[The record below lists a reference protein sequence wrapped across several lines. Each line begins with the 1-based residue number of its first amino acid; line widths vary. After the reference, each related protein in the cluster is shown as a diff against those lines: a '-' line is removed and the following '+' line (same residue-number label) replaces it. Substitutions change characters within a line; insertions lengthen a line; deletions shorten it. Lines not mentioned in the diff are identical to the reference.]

1 MILNI
6 WVNSFFKNV
15 LDLIKQKDF
24 ILMIIWLILKY
35 KDELLTKEKF
45 DSLLT
50 DRKIRDKNYEHV
62 LNVWNKFEMR
72 TMKDYRELYL
82 KYDVLSLANM
92 FDSIRNNN

>member
-1 MILNI
+1 
-6 WVNSFFKNV
+6 
-15 LDLIKQKDF
+15 
-24 ILMIIWLILKY
+24 MIIWLILKF

-50 DRKIRDKNYEHV
+50 DMKIRDKNYEHV
-62 LNVWNKFEMR
+62 LNIWNKFEMR

-92 FDSIRNNN
+92 FETIRNNN

>member
-1 MILNI
+1 
-6 WVNSFFKNV
+6 
-15 LDLIKQKDF
+15 
-24 ILMIIWLILKY
+24 MIIWLILKF

-50 DRKIRDKNYEHV
+50 DMKIRDKNYEHV
-62 LNVWNKFEMR
+62 FNIWNKFEMR

-92 FDSIRNNN
+92 FETIRNNN

>member
-1 MILNI
+1 
-6 WVNSFFKNV
+6 
-15 LDLIKQKDF
+15 
-24 ILMIIWLILKY
+24 MIIWLILKF

-50 DRKIRDKNYEHV
+50 DMKIRDKNYEHV
-62 LNVWNKFEMR
+62 LNIWNKFEMR

-92 FDSIRNNN
+92 FETIRNNS

>member
-1 MILNI
+1 M
-6 WVNSFFKNV
+6 
-15 LDLIKQKDF
+15 
-24 ILMIIWLILKY
+24 MIWLILKY

-72 TMKDYRELYL
+72 TMTDYRELYL

>member
-1 MILNI
+1 
-6 WVNSFFKNV
+6 
-15 LDLIKQKDF
+15 
-24 ILMIIWLILKY
+24 MIIWLILKF

-50 DRKIRDKNYEHV
+50 DMKIRDKNYEHV
-62 LNVWNKFEMR
+62 LNIWNKFEMR